1 MLTPMQV
8 PGVKFNTGDKGGEYL
23 AKLKQLS
30 DAVDAAITQYNT
42 QVQAANDAQN
52 YKTAI
57 EQLQSNIQAI
67 SESGLPSQSGHANKA
82 LVSNGTA
89 TAWLHLSGY
98 NRHEIGAFEVNAGDR
113 VFVQIT
119 EETICIAPESVWL
132 FDPLLI
138 HNSKASSHNLI
149 FTIPADATYVIASP
163 ESKPNAVA
171 GDTIIIP
178 PGRRLSLQCLEA
190 NKMEV
195 I

>member
-67 SESGLPSQSGHANKA
+67 SESGLPSQSGHANK
-82 LVSNGTA
+82 V
-89 TAWLHLSGY
+89 
-98 NRHEIGAFEVNAGDR
+98 
-113 VFVQIT
+113 
-119 EETICIAPESVWL
+119 
-132 FDPLLI
+132 
-138 HNSKASSHNLI
+138 
-149 FTIPADATYVIASP
+149 
-163 ESKPNAVA
+163 
-171 GDTIIIP
+171 
-178 PGRRLSLQCLEA
+178 
-190 NKMEV
+190 
-195 I
+195 